1 MNIYQRIN
9 EVRKKVA
16 YVQKDATVQ
25 NYRAVTHDMVTAA
38 LHDAMVEHGI
48 IVSVTQTTAEKT
60 EIGQTAK
67 GSKVYRYSG
76 WYLVGLINMDDP
88 DDRIAVTINAEADD
102 FGDKAPGK
110 ALSYAVKAVLLKA
123 FSLETGESD
132 ESRLEQDR
140 FKDALI
146 ANTVEQLETLL
157 DANDLLGVYLLSD
170 KVGKEAYIEV
180 FNQPP
185 VGTNKTTW
193 KSKLRTAESTGVD
206 VYQAIT
212 DAIADHDSLKAIEN
226 LDGASDATKVML
238 VHKLGPKK
246 SMELGA
252 LTKGEKE

>member
-16 YVQKDATVQ
+16 SVQKDATVQ

-38 LHDAMVEHGI
+38 LHDAMVEQGI
-48 IVSVTQTTAEKT
+48 ILSVNQTSAEKT

-67 GSKVYRYSG
+67 GGKVYRYSG
-76 WYLVGLINMDDP
+76 WYLISLINAADP
-88 DDRIAVTINAEADD
+88 ADRMTGNVNAEADD

-110 ALSYAVKAVLLKA
+110 AMSYAVKAFLLKS

-140 FKDALI
+140 FKDALVGN
-146 ANTVEQLETLL
+146 AVEQLETLL

-180 FNQPP
+180 FNNPP
-185 VGTNKTTW
+185 AGTNKTTW
-193 KSKLRTAESTGVD
+193 KSKRRTAESTGVD
-206 VYQAIT
+206 VYQAIL
-212 DAIADHDSLKAIEN
+212 DAIADQDSLKAIEN
-226 LDGASDATKVML
+226 LDGASDSTKAML
-238 VHKLGPKK
+238 AHKLGPKK